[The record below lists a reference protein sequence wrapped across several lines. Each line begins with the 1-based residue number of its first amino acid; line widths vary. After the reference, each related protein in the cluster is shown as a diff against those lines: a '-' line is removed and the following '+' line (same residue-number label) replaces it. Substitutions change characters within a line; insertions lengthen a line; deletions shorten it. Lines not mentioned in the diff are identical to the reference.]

1 MLVRYFLLTFP
12 IHRRPFDD
20 YYQAHD
26 REVEGLRPE
35 IEREWGLPWEELPP
49 HIRLY
54 WQDQWY
60 WPPWYFNDIAG
71 YLRFG
76 SDGKDSLAGD
86 LFLQRGYFPEIAPER
101 FSRQH
106 GVPEDS
112 DEVVY
117 LASISRRPIIL
128 GDNSSYLTALAEIVE
143 EGIEIVRRQD
153 QRLNEAELWVPG
165 YDLSCLNL
173 ARADAQL
180 RERFPERVDRP
191 PTSG

>member
-12 IHRRPFDD
+12 IHRRSFGE
-20 YYQAHD
+20 YYREHD
-26 REVEGLRPE
+26 REVETLRPE
-35 IEREWGLPWEELPP
+35 IEREWNQPWSELPP

-60 WPPWYFNDIAG
+60 WPPWYFNDIVG

-76 SDGKDSLAGD
+76 SDGESSLAGD
-86 LFLQRGYFPEIAPER
+86 LFLQRRYFLETAPER

-106 GVPEDS
+106 GVLED
-112 DEVVY
+112 EGEIVY
-117 LASISRRPIIL
+117 LASVARRPIVR
-128 GDNSSYLTALAEIVE
+128 GDNSSYLNALAEIVQ
-143 EGIEIVRRQD
+143 EGGEIVRRQD
-153 QRLNEAELWVPG
+153 PQLHRAEIWVPG

-173 ARADAQL
+173 ARADSQL
-180 RERFPERVDRP
+180 RERFPERVDRA